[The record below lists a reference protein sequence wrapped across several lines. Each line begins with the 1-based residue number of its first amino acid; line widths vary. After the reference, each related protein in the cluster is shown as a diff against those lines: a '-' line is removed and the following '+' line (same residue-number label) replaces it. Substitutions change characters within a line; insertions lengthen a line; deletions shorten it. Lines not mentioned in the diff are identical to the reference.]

1 MRKKILTMMLV
12 ALFATVGAV
21 VSVLIIMQQK
31 ATKRSVDEQLSTLV
45 GFLVDNVQL
54 GLASGMESIKNY

>member
-1 MRKKILTMMLV
+1 MMLV

-45 GFLVDNVQL
+45 GFSVDNVQL
-54 GLASGMESIKNY
+54 GLASGMESIKNYCS